1 MEENAKKHLF
11 RSFVAYSRKM
21 LIFRG
26 VLLILLGILVFSN
39 LPKILQFVT
48 MIAGILLLVDGIF
61 NLAGIFAERKYTLP
75 GILSAAVLIVFGI
88 VLLKRPLVFD
98 TFLLM
103 FIGAWILFNG
113 IQEVLFGFGTGNVP
127 ASMLS
132 GILSCIVGGI
142 FFATPW
148 LGLASY
154 GWAVGTLLCLSG
166 ISTALTGFFLN
177 EKKIGQ

>member
-1 MEENAKKHLF
+1 MEANTPKQLF

-39 LPKILQFVT
+39 LPQILKCIT
-48 MIAGILLLVDGIF
+48 MIAGVLLLVDGIF
-61 NLAGIFAERKYTLP
+61 NLAGILAERKYTFP

-103 FIGAWILFNG
+103 FIGAWILFSG
-113 IQEVLFGFGTGNVP
+113 IQEVLFGLGTKNIP

-132 GILSCIVGGI
+132 GILSCIVGGV

-154 GWAVGTLLCLSG
+154 GWAVGSLLCFSG
-166 ISTALTGFFLN
+166 IATAVTGFLLK
-177 EKKIGQ
+177 EKEIDQ